1 MHRDLFESILDL
13 KNASFFCALPAVSRV
28 GTVLL
33 GIRVQARA
41 YYDGRCLRLNERA
54 ARNGACRTIASADV
68 IAITKMGDL
77 EAVET
82 RQLGQSGRTPSLCK
96 GSWTSFHF
104 AKLRSYRVFKEQYN
118 H

>member
-54 ARNGACRTIASADV
+54 AQNGACRTIASADV
-68 IAITKMGDL
+68 IAITKW
-77 EAVET
+77 AI
-82 RQLGQSGRTPSLCK
+82 
-96 GSWTSFHF
+96 W
-104 AKLRSYRVFKEQYN
+104 KLSRLAN
-118 H
+118 